1 MKTRKRNFKKIGIL
15 SLVAIL
21 VVTLISTFMM
31 NTQAEG
37 NVPSSFVANSQYG
50 IGDLIANYHFG
61 KLYNT
66 STGAYVYCTDYHKTT
81 PHSEPMNLVGEAS
94 SGIAY
99 ILANG
104 YPNVSFTG
112 NSDYDYYITQTAV
125 WWYLDESTGSNN
137 ISNEF
142 KTGADP
148 YNLRQ
153 YVVDL
158 VNRAKQHPN
167 YAQPSLNINNS
178 DSTMHLSSD
187 KKYYESNN
195 ISISGES
202 LGDSYTVS
210 LENAP
215 SGAEVVNASN
225 NVAGNSFATNE
236 SFKVR
241 IPVSSVTGT
250 DLSVNIAVHAS
261 STVNKA
267 YQYQAATSTVQSVFG
282 GALYPETVGL
292 DAKTTVNLTTSKVS
306 IVKIDSSTGKA
317 LAGAHLVLT
326 DSNGN
331 TVTEWDTTE
340 NAHVIKN
347 LADGTYTLKET
358 KAPSGYQLVE
368 DPVTITIG
376 PGNRNIQLKFGN
388 QKIEK
393 KVTIIKVDK
402 DTDQPISGAKL
413 VIKDANGN
421 TVKEFT
427 STTEPFVLKGLADGN
442 YTVEEVEAPSGYK
455 KSDEVYKFTI
465 SDQNSDVTVRFKNE
479 SIEKK
484 VTIIKVDKDTG
495 NPVSGAKLVL
505 KDASGNTVKEFTSSV
520 KPFVLNGLPDGDYSV
535 EELEAPSGY
544 KKSDEVY
551 KFTISDENNNVT
563 VRFENESIEK
573 KVTIL
578 KVDQSTGNPLAG
590 AHLVVKNAAGEV
602 VADFV
607 TTEDNYVIN
616 GISDGDYTIEEV
628 EAPKGY
634 QLATEVYKFTIS
646 DDTPNVSVTVE
657 NIPEVEVPFTGSNN
671 SMIPMIFGL
680 TICLAGVGMVLYYEK
695 RQRLQ

>member
-1 MKTRKRNFKKIGIL
+1 
-15 SLVAIL
+15 
-21 VVTLISTFMM
+21 MM

-402 DTDQPISGAKL
+402 DT
-413 VIKDANGN
+413 
-421 TVKEFT
+421 
-427 STTEPFVLKGLADGN
+427 
-442 YTVEEVEAPSGYK
+442 
-455 KSDEVYKFTI
+455 
-465 SDQNSDVTVRFKNE
+465 
-479 SIEKK
+479 
-484 VTIIKVDKDTG
+484 G

>member
-1 MKTRKRNFKKIGIL
+1 M
-15 SLVAIL
+15 
-21 VVTLISTFMM
+21 
-31 NTQAEG
+31 
-37 NVPSSFVANSQYG
+37 
-50 IGDLIANYHFG
+50 
-61 KLYNT
+61 
-66 STGAYVYCTDYHKTT
+66 
-81 PHSEPMNLVGEAS
+81 
-94 SGIAY
+94 
-99 ILANG
+99 
-104 YPNVSFTG
+104 
-112 NSDYDYYITQTAV
+112 
-125 WWYLDESTGSNN
+125 
-137 ISNEF
+137 
-142 KTGADP
+142 
-148 YNLRQ
+148 
-153 YVVDL
+153 
-158 VNRAKQHPN
+158 
-167 YAQPSLNINNS
+167 
-178 DSTMHLSSD
+178 
-187 KKYYESNN
+187 
-195 ISISGES
+195 
-202 LGDSYTVS
+202 
-210 LENAP
+210 
-215 SGAEVVNASN
+215 
-225 NVAGNSFATNE
+225 
-236 SFKVR
+236 
-241 IPVSSVTGT
+241 
-250 DLSVNIAVHAS
+250 
-261 STVNKA
+261 
-267 YQYQAATSTVQSVFG
+267 
-282 GALYPETVGL
+282 
-292 DAKTTVNLTTSKVS
+292 
-306 IVKIDSSTGKA
+306 
-317 LAGAHLVLT
+317 
-326 DSNGN
+326 
-331 TVTEWDTTE
+331 
-340 NAHVIKN
+340 
-347 LADGTYTLKET
+347 
-358 KAPSGYQLVE
+358 
-368 DPVTITIG
+368 
-376 PGNRNIQLKFGN
+376 
-388 QKIEK
+388 
-393 KVTIIKVDK
+393 
-402 DTDQPISGAKL
+402 
-413 VIKDANGN
+413 IKDANGN

-578 KVDQSTGNPLAG
+578 KVDQSTGTPLAG

>member
-347 LADGTYTLKET
+347 LADGT
-358 KAPSGYQLVE
+358 
-368 DPVTITIG
+368 
-376 PGNRNIQLKFGN
+376 
-388 QKIEK
+388 
-393 KVTIIKVDK
+393 
-402 DTDQPISGAKL
+402 
-413 VIKDANGN
+413 
-421 TVKEFT
+421 
-427 STTEPFVLKGLADGN
+427 
-442 YTVEEVEAPSGYK
+442 
-455 KSDEVYKFTI
+455 
-465 SDQNSDVTVRFKNE
+465 
-479 SIEKK
+479 
-484 VTIIKVDKDTG
+484 
-495 NPVSGAKLVL
+495 
-505 KDASGNTVKEFTSSV
+505 
-520 KPFVLNGLPDGDYSV
+520 
-535 EELEAPSGY
+535 
-544 KKSDEVY
+544 
-551 KFTISDENNNVT
+551 
-563 VRFENESIEK
+563 
-573 KVTIL
+573 
-578 KVDQSTGNPLAG
+578 
-590 AHLVVKNAAGEV
+590 
-602 VADFV
+602 
-607 TTEDNYVIN
+607 
-616 GISDGDYTIEEV
+616 
-628 EAPKGY
+628 
-634 QLATEVYKFTIS
+634 
-646 DDTPNVSVTVE
+646 
-657 NIPEVEVPFTGSNN
+657 
-671 SMIPMIFGL
+671 
-680 TICLAGVGMVLYYEK
+680 
-695 RQRLQ
+695 